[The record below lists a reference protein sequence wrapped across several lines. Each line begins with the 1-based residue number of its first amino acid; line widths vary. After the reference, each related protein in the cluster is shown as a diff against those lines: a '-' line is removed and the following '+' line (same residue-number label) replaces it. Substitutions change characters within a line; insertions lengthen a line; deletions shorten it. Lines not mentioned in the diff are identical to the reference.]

1 MTDLA
6 VIEKALGAQ
15 QEEIKKAFE
24 AQREEIQKTGQANK
38 ELQTD
43 IAKLNEELQKSGTRL
58 FDLEQKLGNRTPEDN
73 LQKSFSEKAAEEI
86 TKSWDGRTSKT
97 EVGSFYKAVTSA
109 TISAGTTVAPQRLDG
124 IVTPGLQRLTVR
136 DLLAQGSTSS
146 NALEYVRENVFT
158 NSAAPVAEGALKPES
173 DITFTKETANVKT
186 IAHWIQ
192 ASRQIVSDSSQLQ
205 SYINNRLM
213 HGLALK
219 EEAQLLNG
227 NGTGDNL
234 TGLNTV
240 ATAYSTGLTVTGDT
254 FADVVAHAVYQVSTS
269 EFEAS
274 AVILNPSDWHK
285 ISLMKD
291 QEGRYIFGGPQA
303 FASKVMWGLP
313 VVTTMSQAVNTFT
326 VGAFNLASQVWD
338 NMDASI
344 EVSNQ
349 DRDNFVKNML
359 TILCEERLAV
369 AHYRPQA
376 IIKGTFPVIGG

>member
-6 VIEKALGAQ
+6 VIEKAIESQ
-15 QEEIKKAFE
+15 QAEIKKAFD
-24 AQREEIQKTGQANK
+24 AQREEIQKTGSINK

-58 FDLEQKLGNRTPEDN
+58 FDLEQKLGSRTPEDQ
-73 LQKSFSEKAAEEI
+73 LQKSFAEKTAEEI
-86 TKSWDGRTSKT
+86 TKSWDGRASKA

-109 TISAGTTVAPQRLDG
+109 AISAGTTVAPQRLDG
-124 IVTPGLQRLTVR
+124 IVMPGLQRLTVR

-219 EEAQLLNG
+219 EEDQLLNG

-240 ATAYSTGLTVTGDT
+240 ATTYNTALTATGDT

-274 AVILNPSDWHK
+274 AVILNPADWHK
-285 ISLMKD
+285 IALMKD

-313 VVTTMSQAVNTFT
+313 VVTTMSQAANTFT

-338 NMDASI
+338 NMDATV

-376 IIKGTFPVIGG
+376 IIKGTFPAAGV

>member
-1 MTDLA
+1 MADLA
-6 VIEKALGAQ
+6 VIEKALESQ
-15 QEEIKKAFE
+15 QAEIKKAFD
-24 AQREEIQKTGQANK
+24 AQREEIQKTGEVNK
-38 ELQTD
+38 ALQTD
-43 IAKLNEELQKSGTRL
+43 IAKLNEELQKSGARM
-58 FDLEQKLGNRTPEDN
+58 FDLEQKLGKRTPDDN
-73 LQKSFSEKAAEEI
+73 LEKSFAEKAAEEI
-86 TKSWDGRTSKT
+86 AKSWDGRSSKA
-97 EVGSFYKAVTSA
+97 EVGSFYKAITSA
-109 TISAGTTVAPQRLDG
+109 TASAGDTVTVQRLGG

-146 NALEYVRENVFT
+146 NAIEYVRENVFT
-158 NSAAPVAEGALKPES
+158 NAADVVAEGVLKPES

-205 SYINNRLM
+205 SYINNRLL

-227 NGTGDNL
+227 DGTGDNL
-234 TGLNTV
+234 LGLNEV
-240 ATAYSTGLTVTGDT
+240 ATDYQVALTATGDT

-269 EFEAS
+269 EFEAT
-274 AVILNPSDWHK
+274 AVILNPADWHK
-285 ISLMKD
+285 IALMKD
-291 QEGRYIFGGPQA
+291 GEGRYIFGGPQA

-326 VGAFNLASQVWD
+326 VGAFSLASQVWD
-338 NMDASI
+338 NMDATV

-376 IIKGTFPVIGG
+376 IIKGTFPAAGG

>member
-6 VIEKALGAQ
+6 VIEKALESQ
-15 QEEIKKAFE
+15 QAEIKKAFD
-24 AQREEIQKTGQANK
+24 AQREEIQKTGEVNK
-38 ELQTD
+38 ALQSD
-43 IAKLNEELQKSGTRL
+43 IAKLNEELQKSGARM

-73 LQKSFSEKAAEEI
+73 LQKSFAEKAAEEI
-86 TKSWDGRTSKT
+86 TKSWDGRAAKS
-97 EVGSFYKAVTSA
+97 EVGSFYKAITSA
-109 TISAGTTVAPQRLDG
+109 NASAGATVAPQQLGG

-136 DLLAQGSTSS
+136 DLLAQGATSS
-146 NALEYVRENVFT
+146 NAIEYVRENVFT
-158 NSAAPVAEGALKPES
+158 NAAEVVAEGALKPES
-173 DITFTKETANVKT
+173 NITFTKETANVKT

-205 SYINNRLM
+205 GYINNRLL
-213 HGLALK
+213 HGLALA

-227 NGTGDNL
+227 DGTGDNL
-234 TGLNTV
+234 LGLNEV
-240 ATAYSTGLTVTGDT
+240 ATAYETTLTTTGDT

-274 AVILNPSDWHK
+274 AVVLNPADWHK
-285 ISLMKD
+285 IALMKD
-291 QEGRYIFGGPQA
+291 QDGRYIFGGPQA

-313 VVTTMSQAVNTFT
+313 VVTTMSQAANTFT

-338 NMDASI
+338 NMDATV

-376 IIKGTFPVIGG
+376 IITGTFPVAGG

>member
-6 VIEKALGAQ
+6 VIEKAIGAQ

-24 AQREEIQKTGQANK
+24 AQREEIQKTGQVNK

-146 NALEYVRENVFT
+146 NAIEYVRENVFT
-158 NSAAPVAEGALKPES
+158 NGADVVAEGALKPES

-205 SYINNRLM
+205 SYINNRLL

-227 NGTGDNL
+227 DGTGDNL
-234 TGLNTV
+234 TGLNQV

-291 QEGRYIFGGPQA
+291 QEGRYIFGGH
-303 FASKVMWGLP
+303 KHL
-313 VVTTMSQAVNTFT
+313 
-326 VGAFNLASQVWD
+326 LL
-338 NMDASI
+338 
-344 EVSNQ
+344 
-349 DRDNFVKNML
+349 K
-359 TILCEERLAV
+359 
-369 AHYRPQA
+369 
-376 IIKGTFPVIGG
+376 

>member
-6 VIEKALGAQ
+6 VIEKALESQ
-15 QEEIKKAFE
+15 QAEIKKAFD
-24 AQREEIQKTGQANK
+24 AQREEIQKTGEVNK
-38 ELQTD
+38 ALQTD
-43 IAKLNEELQKSGTRL
+43 IAKLNEELQKSGARM
-58 FDLEQKLGNRTPEDN
+58 FDLEQKLGNRTPEDQ
-73 LQKSFSEKAAEEI
+73 LQKSFAEKTAEEI
-86 TKSWDGRTSKT
+86 TKSWDGRASKA
-97 EVGSFYKAVTSA
+97 EVGSFYKAITSA
-109 TISAGTTVAPQRLDG
+109 TASAGDTVAVQRLGG

-146 NALEYVRENVFT
+146 NAIEYVRENVFT
-158 NSAAPVAEGALKPES
+158 NAADVVAEGALKPES

-240 ATAYSTGLTVTGDT
+240 ATAYNTALTATGDT

-274 AVILNPSDWHK
+274 AVILNPADWHK
-285 ISLMKD
+285 IALMKD

-313 VVTTMSQAVNTFT
+313 VVTTMSQAANTFT

-338 NMDASI
+338 NMDATV